1 MDMRWTIHLP
11 RERASVPMVRRLLMG
26 AMETAGVDPGVAA
39 EIGLAL
45 SEACAN
51 VVEHAHGTHP
61 DTQFEVRARIIGS
74 RCRIEV
80 SDTGPGFPPERLGTP
95 LHHVAAPGAESGRG
109 LLLIEAMSDRV
120 QLRNHPQKGAVIR
133 FEKSLRW
140 RKDSLLPTA

>member
-1 MDMRWTIHLP
+1 MDMRWTVHVP
-11 RERASVPMVRRLLMG
+11 RETASVPMVRRLLMG

-51 VVEHAHGTHP
+51 VVEHGCGIDP
-61 DTQFEVRARIIGS
+61 DARFEVRAGITGD
-74 RCRIEV
+74 RCRVQV
-80 SDTGPGFPPERLGTP
+80 SDTGPGFSAERLKTP

-120 QLRNHPQKGAVIR
+120 QLRNDPRKGAVIR

-140 RKDSLLPTA
+140 RKDALLPV

>member
-1 MDMRWTIHLP
+1 MDMRWTVHLP
-11 RERASVPMVRRLLMG
+11 REKASVPMVRRLLVG

-51 VVEHAHGTHP
+51 VVEHAQGAHP
-61 DTQFEVRARIIGS
+61 ESDFEVRAGIVGD

-80 SDTGPGFPPERLGTP
+80 SDTGPGFTPERLSAP
-95 LHHVAAPGAESGRG
+95 LHHVAAPGSENGRG

-120 QLRNHPQKGAVIR
+120 SLRNHPRKGAVIR
-133 FEKSLRW
+133 FERSLRW
-140 RKDSLLPTA
+140 RKDSLLPA

>member
-1 MDMRWTIHLP
+1 MDMRWTVHLP
-11 RERASVPMVRRLLMG
+11 RETASVPMVRRLLMG

-51 VVEHAHGTHP
+51 VVEHAKSTNP
-61 DTQFEVRARIIGS
+61 DAEFEVRAGIVGN
-74 RCRIEV
+74 RCRVEV
-80 SDTGPGFPPERLGTP
+80 SDAGPGFSPERLGTP
-95 LHHVAAPGAESGRG
+95 LHHVAAPGAENGRG

-120 QLRNHPQKGAVIR
+120 QLRNHPRKGAVIR

-140 RKDSLLPTA
+140 RKDALLPV

>member
-1 MDMRWTIHLP
+1 MDMRWTLHLP

-51 VVEHAHGTHP
+51 AVEHAHGTHP

-95 LHHVAAPGAESGRG
+95 LHHVTAPGAESGRG
-109 LLLIEAMSDRV
+109 LLLIEAMCDRV
-120 QLRNHPQKGAVIR
+120 QLRNHPQRGAVIR

-140 RKDSLLPTA
+140 RKDTLLPA